1 MGFFS
6 SRRTE
11 REPLLSPSP
20 LPQEP
25 PLPDLNRGMT
35 IRVTL
40 PDGDQLLTGK
50 LTSFTASGLT
60 IGRLPH
66 ALSFKTCSKGETV
79 YIRGCNQK
87 LMPFVIQGTVEESTR
102 ILFKMKG
109 LKSLP
114 LNEHRD
120 NFRLTLNSPAA
131 LYYLTDAHFQNPEA
145 CTLLDIS
152 VGGARIQ
159 SEFLHAEGEVLNL
172 KVKLEDY
179 VSMDF
184 LGEVIRIQELRSG
197 AFQYGFLFAQL
208 TDDEITTLTKTIY
221 NIQVGGRSAYLHGEE
236 DLR

>member
-6 SRRTE
+6 SFHTQQQLTAQPE
-11 REPLLSPSP
+11 RPAEPA
-20 LPQEP
+20 LPE
-25 PLPDLNRGMT
+25 LTRGMT
-35 IRVTL
+35 ISVTL
-40 PDGDQLLTGK
+40 PDGDNLLTGR
-50 LTSFTASGLT
+50 LTSYSDRSLA
-60 IGRLPH
+60 IERLPH
-66 ALSFKTCSKGETV
+66 ALSFRVCEKGERV

-87 LMPFVIQGTVEESTR
+87 LMPFVIEGTVAESTR
-102 ILFKMKG
+102 TLFRMKD

-120 NFRLTLNSPAA
+120 NFRLVLNTPAS
-131 LYYLTDAHFQNPEA
+131 LYYLTDPHFQNPEE

-159 SEFLHAEGEVLNL
+159 SEFMHAEGEVLNL

-184 LGEVIRIQELRSG
+184 LGEIIRIQELRSG

-208 TDDEITTLTKTIY
+208 TEDEITLLTKTIY
-221 NIQVGGRSAYLHGEE
+221 NIQVGNRSALLAEGG
-236 DLR
+236 RR

>member
-6 SRRTE
+6 SLHTQRQPE
-11 REPLLSPSP
+11 QPEQPFEQPA
-20 LPQEP
+20 LPE
-25 PLPDLNRGMT
+25 LNKGMT
-35 IRVTL
+35 ISVTL
-40 PDGDQLLTGK
+40 PDGDQLLTGR
-50 LTSFTASGLT
+50 LTSFTSRSLT
-60 IGRLPH
+60 IERLPR
-66 ALSFKTCSKGETV
+66 ALSFRVCDKGESV

-102 ILFKMKG
+102 TLFRMKD

-120 NFRLTLNSPAA
+120 NFRLILNSPAS
-131 LYYLTDAHFQNPEA
+131 LYYLTDPHFQNPEE
-145 CTLLDIS
+145 CVLLDIS

-184 LGEVIRIQELRSG
+184 LGEIIRVQELRSG

-208 TDDEITTLTKTIY
+208 TEDEITTLTKTIY
-221 NIQVGGRSAYLHGEE
+221 NIQVGSRSALLSEE
-236 DLR
+236 GRR

>member
-6 SRRTE
+6 SLRADRQVYQ
-11 REPLLSPSP
+11 PQSAQPS
-20 LPQEP
+20 EP
-25 PLPDLNRGMT
+25 PLPELNRGMT
-35 IRVTL
+35 ISVTL

-50 LTSFTASGLT
+50 LTSITDKSLVLE
-60 IGRLPH
+60 RLPH
-66 ALSFKTCSKGETV
+66 ALSFKTCGKGETV

-102 ILFKMKG
+102 TLFRMKN

-120 NFRLTLNSPAA
+120 NFRLTLNSPAN
-131 LYYLTDAHFQNPEA
+131 LYYLTDAHFQNPEE

-152 VGGARIQ
+152 VGGARVQ

-179 VSMDF
+179 VSMEF
-184 LGEVIRIQELRSG
+184 LGEIIRVEEFPSG
-197 AFQYGFLFAQL
+197 VFQYGFLFAQL
-208 TDDEITTLTKTIY
+208 TEDEITTLTKTIY
-221 NIQVGGRSAYLHGEE
+221 NIQVGSRSALLSEE
-236 DLR
+236 KRR

>member
-6 SRRTE
+6 SLRTE
-11 REPLLSPSP
+11 RQTTAPPVQQPSELA
-20 LPQEP
+20 LPE
-25 PLPDLNRGMT
+25 LNRGMT
-35 IRVTL
+35 ISVTL

-50 LTSFTASGLT
+50 LASLSNKSLVLE
-60 IGRLPH
+60 RLPH
-66 ALSFKTCSKGETV
+66 ALSFRVCDQGETV

-102 ILFKMKG
+102 TLFRMKN

-131 LYYLTDAHFQNPEA
+131 LYYLTDAHFQNPEE
-145 CTLLDIS
+145 CILLDIS
-152 VGGARIQ
+152 VGGARLQ

-184 LGEVIRIQELRSG
+184 LGEIIRVQELRSG

-208 TDDEITTLTKTIY
+208 TEDEITTLTKTIY
-221 NIQVGGRSAYLHGEE
+221 NIQVGNRSALLSEE
-236 DLR
+236 GRR